1 MTTILN
7 THQPALSGHY
17 FVTGTDTEIGK
28 TTTTA
33 NLVKALAEQGNS
45 VYAIKPVTAGLES
58 SDTGE
63 PFSDDA
69 KRINSFANVHPPI
82 EAIAPIRLGTPC
94 SPHIAAK
101 IDGVNLTAEQ
111 ITAVTQQT
119 LQDYPADTVLI
130 EGAGGWFTPINRT
143 QTLADV
149 AVALNCPVIVV
160 VGVKLGSL
168 NHAMLTLQAVWQ
180 SGLEVALV
188 VFNKLAADI
197 PFFDEQVAWLCD
209 YISGEASQYQLV
221 TPQFMSQDFL
231 RC

>member
-82 EAIAPIRLGTPC
+82 ESDC
-94 SPHIAAK
+94 
-101 IDGVNLTAEQ
+101 
-111 ITAVTQQT
+111 
-119 LQDYPADTVLI
+119 ADL
-130 EGAGGWFTPINRT
+130 
-143 QTLADV
+143 LAY
-149 AVALNCPVIVV
+149 AL
-160 VGVKLGSL
+160 
-168 NHAMLTLQAVWQ
+168 
-180 SGLEVALV
+180 
-188 VFNKLAADI
+188 LAAYCGRD
-197 PFFDEQVAWLCD
+197 
-209 YISGEASQYQLV
+209 
-221 TPQFMSQDFL
+221 
-231 RC
+231 